1 VADLASLVVD
11 VDATGAAK
19 GATELDKL
27 SAAAHDA
34 GTAVAAAGTAAT
46 AASTQMGRA
55 ATATG
60 ATAAAVR
67 AATGAVTG
75 LAAATTASA
84 AATSAAT
91 ATATAAATAAA
102 AAATR
107 ATTGATGATAAA
119 AAMGRTANLTAR
131 EIGYLGYQFQ
141 DVFVTA
147 AMGMNPMM
155 IALQQGTQMTQ
166 ILGDRGVLGALK
178 AIGSG
183 LISFVLNPMTLMV
196 VGIGLAATA
205 AEVLWRSIMGS
216 GMTAEEVLKKH
227 NETIKGFNE
236 SYKQAEG
243 GARQYFES
251 ISRYE
256 LEADTKRLKKQMAAT
271 TPNIPGGINPEAA
284 AQLSSKFATP
294 GADII
299 DARAIAKASD
309 EIKTLNDA
317 VKAGN
322 PNYDAFRSHL
332 VDIDKT
338 LAEDSPVKSW
348 IDDMIEAASTSA
360 DWQHHIEE
368 NEARLAVLN
377 NTATDAQR
385 TLLGLA
391 TVFEKLRDVTRGA
404 FTSANQQLQSFAPEI
419 LTLREQAERA
429 YQQRLEAG
437 RALAGSP
444 NAQRG
449 AEIAAARD
457 YEAALGRIGAQEE
470 ANRRGFALELQG
482 LTARTTAERASLAAQ
497 QEMNQAQAD
506 GRVTADELLKVEQA
520 RQRVYAQDAA
530 AVRQAAI
537 ERDRSSAEQMAS
549 AQQDVALIGKSVQE
563 ATTLR
568 TQMQLINQEK
578 NALYATTGSDVISQE
593 DLDRIQKYAESMGKV
608 ATAATQARLTQDA
621 MFDRSQI
628 GVSGVD
634 QQSNS
639 SLRSAGI
646 DPRSDFG
653 QWYAE
658 QARLNDSLR
667 QTRDLGKDAL
677 KGFIGDLRSGTD
689 GLTALGNMLNRIA
702 DKLIDMSIDD
712 MFAPPGSKSGGVS
725 GILQTL
731 LGRNQPT
738 APPAAPVADVARL
751 GLQASPWATGQ
762 IVGRDLPLPPG
773 ATQLVV
779 PGGPAATTATAAS
792 SGILGLIR
800 RSEGT
805 AGANGYNTTVGY
817 GKLLP
822 GGQEQNLTGMTLDQ
836 IRDLQTGMLKNP
848 LNAQMFG
855 KPTSAVGAYQITQTT
870 MGDLRRN
877 MHLTGNEM
885 FDQSMQDRM
894 ALELMKERGTSTN
907 ALQGTWAGLNKVDPA
922 TIQASLT
929 KDSQQIQSG
938 LNQVASTVQS
948 SATSFVPQFSN
959 GLDGLL
965 KMFQNS
971 GLSGEAFSA
980 VASTGFAGL
989 TAKGGYIPQ
998 GKWAWAG
1005 EAGAEKV
1012 YGPATVVPQQRSG
1025 PTQIEIVNPPGIPLR
1040 GRTEEVDDGRGG
1052 RRQRV
1057 VLEEGVAST
1066 AGRPRFNQAMAQNY
1080 GVRQP
1085 PVRR

>member
-11 VDATGAAK
+11 VDASGAAK

-27 SAAAHDA
+27 SAAAHGA
-34 GTAVAAAGTAAT
+34 GAAVAAAGTAAT

-75 LAAATTASA
+75 LTAATTSSAAATT
-84 AATSAAT
+84 AAT
-91 ATATAAATAAA
+91 ATATAAAAAAA

-119 AAMGRTANLTAR
+119 AAMGKTANLTAR

-183 LISFVLNPMTLMV
+183 LVSFVLNPMTLMV
-196 VGIGLAATA
+196 VAIGAAATA

-227 NETIKGFNE
+227 NEAIKGFNE
-236 SYKQAEG
+236 SYKQAEA
-243 GARQYFES
+243 GAKQYFES
-251 ISRYE
+251 VSRYE
-256 LEADTKRLKKQMAAT
+256 LEADTKRLRKQMAAT
-271 TPNIPGGINPEAA
+271 TPDIPRGINPEAA

-294 GADII
+294 GADVI
-299 DARAIAKASD
+299 DAQAIAKAAA

-338 LAEDSPVKSW
+338 LADDSPIKSW
-348 IDDMIEAASTSA
+348 VDDMIEAASKSA
-360 DWQHHIEE
+360 DWQHQIEE

-404 FTSANQQLQSFAPEI
+404 FTSANQQLQSFAPEV
-419 LTLREQAERA
+419 LTAREQADRA
-429 YQQRLEAG
+429 YRQRLEAG

-537 ERDRSSAEQMAS
+537 ERDRASAEQMAS
-549 AQQDVALIGKSVQE
+549 AQQDVALIGRTVQE

-578 NALYATTGSDVISQE
+578 AALYATTGSDVISQE
-593 DLDRIQKYAESMGKV
+593 DLNRIQKYAEAMGAV
-608 ATAATQARLTQDA
+608 AAAAAQARLSQDA
-621 MFDRSQI
+621 MRERAQI
-628 GVSGVD
+628 GVSSVD
-634 QQSNS
+634 QQSIS
-639 SLRSAGI
+639 ALRSVGI
-646 DPRSDFG
+646 DPGSAYG

-658 QARLNDSLR
+658 QERLNDSLR

-677 KGFIGDLRSGTD
+677 KGFISDLRSGTD

-731 LGRNQPT
+731 LGRNQST
-738 APPAAPVADVARL
+738 APPAAPTADVARL
-751 GLQASPWATGQ
+751 GLQAAPWATGQ
-762 IVGRDLPLPPG
+762 IVGRDLPPPAG

-779 PGGPAATTATAAS
+779 PGGPAAASATAAS

-805 AGANGYNTTVGY
+805 AGANGYNTTLGN
-817 GKLLP
+817 GMFLP
-822 GGQEQNLTGMTLDQ
+822 GGREQNLTGMSIDQ
-836 IRDLQTGMLKNP
+836 VMAMQKGMLPNQY
-848 LNAQMFG
+848 NSTA
-855 KPTSAVGAYQITQTT
+855 AGAFQITRST
-870 MGDLRRN
+870 MGDLKRS
-877 MHLTGNEM
+877 MGLTGNEM
-885 FDQSMQDRM
+885 YDKSMQDRM
-894 ALELMKERGTSTN
+894 ALELMKERGTSTD
-907 ALQGTWAGLNKVDPA
+907 ALRGTWAGLNKVDPA

-948 SATSFVPQFSN
+948 TSSTFTSQYTN
-959 GLDGLL
+959 GLESVLKAVGGSGLL
-965 KMFQNS
+965 GSTLSAIGGGFGTGGGGFS
-971 GLSGEAFSA
+971 GLYAE
-980 VASTGFAGL
+980 
-989 TAKGGYIPQ
+989 GGYVPR
-998 GKWAWAG
+998 GRWGWVG
-1005 EAGAEKV
+1005 EGGRAEKV